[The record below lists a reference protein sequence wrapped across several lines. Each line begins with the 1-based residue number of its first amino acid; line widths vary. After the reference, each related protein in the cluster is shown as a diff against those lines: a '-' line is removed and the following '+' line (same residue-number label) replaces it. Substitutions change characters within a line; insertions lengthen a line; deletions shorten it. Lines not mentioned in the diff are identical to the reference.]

1 MNYLVD
7 SYTAYMVDGGL
18 LDKGSQVVNWMFVEL
33 PFFLLRMGAT
43 FFLICENVMNQSDY
57 FSGKQQEAYDYS
69 VKIINGFG
77 GKGVV
82 AGSLIGLGITLSAFY
97 LLYCYFSKTK
107 NFSKSLLHY
116 IGVIALFG
124 LWFGSVTTVDP
135 ETKQETKHTGAIF
148 LVDSVS
154 EITKEVQSKFTA
166 SANFDTT
173 QGEEKDGVYQ
183 SPMFDATVNQT
194 FNYVNSGSLDG
205 KMQNGK
211 KIDYKKL
218 LEKPNLSKDEKEKF
232 ERKRNDYVEGLEKE
246 NPYFKQDTAKTLEKS
261 FAVWT
266 GIANL
271 LLLAFPVMYIN
282 VMLSVIQ
289 LIVVVLILFFPV
301 IVLASFFPKCQM
313 VLFKFLKALFGVLFL
328 PIVFGIF
335 LSVLF
340 WVNKLIDGAFLGLA
354 GKINGSLLE
363 VLSGGFVYL
372 IAGIASVVVKLI
384 FLRKL
389 WKNRYAI
396 LAYFSDHQI
405 EQPMLEKQLNEKT
418 KEVAE
423 RTGEV
428 GVGAAQ
434 TGVGAFT
441 GNIPLVLD
449 GVGKIFPQQD
459 KALNL
464 GRDHF
469 IDENGQF
476 TGMKAGLNSLLNKNN
491 EEEELPEL
499 ETPNENEVFEEVEE
513 QPVDEELHETEVPE
527 FEEEFTPEEE
537 PFEEKDSSLEELD
550 TPFYHDNEELPEEN
564 DFDIDPVIDKGIEQ
578 LEEQPLK
585 EDEKEMLA
593 DNLTVTVDNFDEL
606 AFAREEKA
614 YFDQEENSELLAT
627 YSGETMNNVYSFTK
641 SREYYDSLEETEK
654 EFFGSTIGEE
664 DNEYVEGW

>member
-57 FSGKQQEAYDYS
+57 FAGKQQEAYDYS

-148 LVDSVS
+148 LIDSVS

-166 SANFDTT
+166 SANFGTT

-211 KIDYKKL
+211 KIDYNKL
-218 LEKPNLSKDEKEKF
+218 LEKPDLSKDEKEKF

-271 LLLAFPVMYIN
+271 QLLAFPVMYIN

-405 EQPMLEKQLNEKT
+405 EQPKLEKQLNEKT
-418 KEVAE
+418 KEVAQ

-428 GVGAAQ
+428 GVGAAE

-441 GNIPLVLD
+441 GNISLVLD
-449 GVGKIFPQQD
+449 GVGRINPQID

-469 IDENGQF
+469 VDENGQF
-476 TGMKAGLNSLLNKNN
+476 AGMKAGLNSLLNKND

-499 ETPNENEVFEEVEE
+499 ETPKENEVFEEVEE
-513 QPVDEELHETEVPE
+513 QPVEEELQENENPV
-527 FEEEFTPEEE
+527 FEGEL
-537 PFEEKDSSLEELD
+537 FEEKDSSVEELD
-550 TPFYHDNEELPEEN
+550 TPFYHDNEEVQEEN
-564 DFDIDPVIDKGIEQ
+564 ENDFSFDIDPVVEKEMEQ
-578 LEEQPLK
+578 LENEQPLQ
-585 EDEKEMLA
+585 EDEKEKLA

-627 YSGETMNNVYSFTK
+627 YSGETMNNVHSFTK
-641 SREYYDSLEETEK
+641 SQEYYDSLEETEK
-654 EFFGSTIGEE
+654 EFFGSTIREE
-664 DNEYVEGW
+664 DNEYIEGW